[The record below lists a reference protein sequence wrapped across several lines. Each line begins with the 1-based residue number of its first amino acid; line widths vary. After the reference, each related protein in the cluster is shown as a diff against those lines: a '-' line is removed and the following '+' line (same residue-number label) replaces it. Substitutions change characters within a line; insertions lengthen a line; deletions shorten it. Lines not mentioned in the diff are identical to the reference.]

1 MRSLTLTI
9 FAAIFMSGVFD
20 AHGQSLARRNPA
32 RENRTPQSPEIGKIG
47 VIVDETLSVLRA
59 SPTLFAPPIQRMRI
73 GRRVKITGV
82 SDADGVRFFRV
93 IAPPSGIGW
102 VQSEAVFGTFRPNDD
117 ARMTRLI
124 NAKTGFDKLRVALVF
139 PQIFPKSP
147 LIPKILLTIGDLA
160 DDAADKLSRDA
171 AARLKRSEMAA
182 TGAPF

>member
-124 NAKTGFDKLRVALVF
+124 NAKTGLISSESRLFFRRFFQNRRLS
-139 PQIFPKSP
+139 QKSC
-147 LIPKILLTIGDLA
+147 
-160 DDAADKLSRDA
+160 
-171 AARLKRSEMAA
+171 
-182 TGAPF
+182 